1 MVNDMET
8 QIQLEKKLKR
18 LFDFNN
24 EEISKFTNIEKFTL
38 HKEETSYYA
47 ISGILTEL
55 IEQRT
60 ALNVTIKENEKFY
73 KKTYKEFFILIT
85 VFIFLSWYLE
95 WSNNIKM
102 IAALTAVTYY
112 FYFTNQKMM
121 KEQYNHMLRDIKHDA
136 IVHYQFLSKSIINS
150 HLEYE
155 YEHNNS
161 IKNGYNDDIDDTDKN
176 SEKGE
181 KGEKSSGINY
191 ISHIYSASVTKAIVE
206 KISDKQMSYF

>member
-1 MVNDMET
+1 
-8 QIQLEKKLKR
+8 
-18 LFDFNN
+18 
-24 EEISKFTNIEKFTL
+24 
-38 HKEETSYYA
+38 
-47 ISGILTEL
+47 
-55 IEQRT
+55 
-60 ALNVTIKENEKFY
+60 
-73 KKTYKEFFILIT
+73 
-85 VFIFLSWYLE
+85 
-95 WSNNIKM
+95 M

-112 FYFTNQKMM
+112 FYLTNQKMM

-161 IKNGYNDDIDDTDKN
+161 IKNGYNDDIDDTDEN
-176 SEKGE
+176 
-181 KGEKSSGINY
+181 GEKSSGINY